1 MRELTA
7 MPNWTTGVLL
17 TLGVVVLATGC
28 HENGYVCPTDRCAD
42 IPCGA
47 IPRPAGVY
55 SCQWQT
61 EQKLRAEQD
70 KYVIYQYEWYAGGKR
85 LGPDGRRHIETIAT
99 RLAAVPYPV
108 IVEKSDDS
116 ALDETRRKYVVETL
130 TLLGATDAERRVI
143 LGYSEAEGFDGAEA
157 VRLGN
162 RAPSGPATGPAGGG
176 FGPSNAGAGAGTN
189 FGGGFGGSGFG
200 GGGLSGG
207 GGMGVY

>member
-17 TLGVVVLATGC
+17 TLGVVAVAAGC
-28 HENGYVCPTDRCAD
+28 HESGCNCPTDRCAD
-42 IPCGA
+42 ITCGA

-70 KYVIYQYEWYAGGKR
+70 KYVIYQCEWYAGGDH

-99 RLAAVPYPV
+99 QLSGVPYPV
-108 IVEKSDDS
+108 IVEKSEN
-116 ALDETRRKYVVETL
+116 ATLNETRRKSVVAML
-130 TLLGATDAERRVI
+130 TNLGATDAERRVI

-176 FGPSNAGAGAGTN
+176 FGPSSAGAAAGTN
-189 FGGGFGGSGFG
+189 FGGGFGGSALG
-200 GGGLSGG
+200 GG

>member
-17 TLGVVVLATGC
+17 TLGVVVLSAGC
-28 HENGYVCPTDRCAD
+28 HETGYVCPTDRCAD
-42 IPCGA
+42 IPHGA

-70 KYVIYQYEWYAGGKR
+70 KYVIYQCEWYAGGDH

-99 RLAAVPYPV
+99 QLAGVPYPV
-108 IVEKSDDS
+108 IVEKSENV
-116 ALDETRRKYVVETL
+116 ALNETRRKSVVAML
-130 TLLGATDAERRVI
+130 TNLGATDAERRVI
-143 LGYSEAEGFDGAEA
+143 LGFSEAEGIDGSEA

-200 GGGLSGG
+200 GGGGG